1 MRRVSE
7 EEDILK
13 DRPVVGTEETEICAL
28 CGSQLQRDKESG
40 ELFCPL
46 CDVEDVP

>member
-1 MRRVSE
+1 MRRVGV

-13 DRPVVGTEETEICAL
+13 DQPVVKDANEVCAL
-28 CGSQLQRDKESG
+28 CGSQLERDKESG

-46 CDVEDVP
+46 CDVEDLP

>member
-1 MRRVSE
+1 MRRVSV

-13 DRPVVGTEETEICAL
+13 DKPVVKDATEVCAL
-28 CGSQLQRDKESG
+28 CGSLLERDKESG

-46 CDVEDVP
+46 CDVEDLP

>member
-1 MRRVSE
+1 MRRVSV

-13 DRPVVGTEETEICAL
+13 DKPVVVKEATEVCAL